1 LGTLGE
7 RRSGVILDDHP
18 LWLQAVGRSLAEIG
32 VEVVGA
38 TTDPD
43 RALALLEAAQP
54 DLFITDVPRGPDD
67 ELVTACMVRALE
79 RVPGLKVV
87 VLSAREDRASIEHA
101 LRHGAIAYVK
111 KSAHPDDLAV
121 TVRQMFHRSFYVP
134 LGAASPGAGTTDES
148 PRGSNGTLT
157 PRELDVLRL
166 VAEGHSNVE
175 VAKMLWITEQTVK
188 FHLSN
193 SYRKLGVTNR
203 TEAAHWYLTRVPSP
217 SQGSASG

>member
-1 LGTLGE
+1 LDTLGE

-18 LWLQAVGRSLAEIG
+18 LWLQAVGRALADIG

-43 RALALLEAAQP
+43 RALALLEAVQP

-67 ELVTACMVRALE
+67 EVVTACMVRALE
-79 RVPGLKVV
+79 RVPGLKVI

-101 LRHGAIAYVK
+101 LRHGAVAYVK
-111 KSAHPDDLAV
+111 KCAHPEDLAV
-121 TVRQMFHRSFYVP
+121 TVRQAFQHSFYLA
-134 LGAASPGAGTTDES
+134 LGAASSGPETGHEF

-157 PRELDVLRL
+157 RRELDVLRL
-166 VAEGHSNVE
+166 VAEGHSNVD
-175 VAKMLWITEQTVK
+175 VAKALWITEQTVK

-193 SYRKLGVTNR
+193 SYRKLGVANR
-203 TEAAHWYLTRVPSP
+203 TEAAHWYLTSRPRRSP
-217 SQGSASG
+217 GSASG